1 MTVRELI
8 KYLESLPE
16 ETEVFAVTETIHQ
29 ECDYEPLSEEIMRF
43 HCIDAGAVLDIGLI

>member
-16 ETEVFAVTETIHQ
+16 ETEVFAVTATIHQ
-29 ECDYEPLSEEIMRF
+29 DFDDEPLSEEIMRF
-43 HCIDAGAVLDIGLI
+43 HYSATGAVLDIGLI